1 MSEYTAEIN
10 TFLRSFQ
17 PSALGAEDRALVEDY
32 FKQMQALEQPP
43 AAAPVAVRLC

>member
-10 TFLRSFQ
+10 AFLRGFQ

-43 AAAPVAVRLC
+43 AAAPVAVRIC